1 MLCVKKRWLLRQLA
15 TWADV
20 LPRITGAT
28 VSAMITGAAVTAR
41 ITGAAVSA
49 RITGAAVLA
58 SSTKSDISQL
68 VHTVQYCWSSCLR

>member
-15 TWADV
+15 TWAAV

-28 VSAMITGAAVTAR
+28 VSAMITGAAVT
-41 ITGAAVSA
+41 A